1 MPNTYRGRPTPP
13 RSPIVLMLTI
23 LIAVLAIA
31 DIAVISLC
39 LRTPKKEDTPK
50 PTASPVETIG
60 DPTETEAPTAPVSTA
75 TILSTGD
82 LLMHKKV
89 INSGKQEDGSY
100 DFESIFRYIAP
111 YTGKADYAVANLET
125 TLCGTDKG
133 FAYSGNPKFNCPDAL
148 VDSARD
154 AGFDMLL
161 TANNHSMDTT
171 IVGYKRTLEV
181 VREKGLATLGTYLTA
196 DEQKWTML
204 DINGIKIGV
213 MCFCYSD
220 GFAPNGNP
228 VLNYNEVPEP
238 GLLSYF
244 TYDKLPEF
252 YAQVQTYLDEMKAA
266 GVEATLVY
274 MHWGEEYKLSANK
287 DQQAMAQKLCDMGVD
302 AIVGSHPHVLEPVDL
317 LQSTT
322 DPGHATVVLYSLGNA
337 VSNQRKEEM
346 TTLTTGETEDGAL
359 FSVTF
364 AKYPDGTVCL
374 DAVEL
379 IPTWVNMHANS
390 GKTEY
395 NIIPLDVSIATQWQ
409 ERFGLTDV
417 QILNAKASLNRTNQI
432 VSQGLEKVQSYL
444 SGQKEAREAPASTDD
459 AA

>member
-1 MPNTYRGRPTPP
+1 MVP
-13 RSPIVLMLTI
+13 VLI
-23 LIAVLAIA
+23 ALIAVLAVA
-31 DIAVISLC
+31 DIWVIALC
-39 LRTPKKEDTPK
+39 LKSGK
-50 PTASPVETIG
+50 PADYKSNTVPTVETLPT
-60 DPTETEAPTAPVSTA
+60 PTETEAPPAPITA

-111 YTGKADYAVANLET
+111 YTSKADYSVANLET
-125 TLCGTDKG
+125 TLCGTDHG

-148 VDSARD
+148 VDSAKA

-161 TANNHSMDTT
+161 TANNHAMDTT

-181 VREKGLATLGTYLTA
+181 VREKGLATLGTYLTPE
-196 DEQKWTML
+196 EQKWTML

-220 GFAPNGNP
+220 GFARSGNP

-238 GLLSYF
+238 GILSYF

-252 YAQVQTYLDEMKAA
+252 YTQAEQYLKEMKAA
-266 GVEATLVY
+266 GAEATLAY
-274 MHWGEEYKLSANK
+274 MHWGDEYKMTANK
-287 DQQAMAQKLCDMGVD
+287 NQQTMAQKLCDLGVD

-317 LQSTT
+317 LQSTL
-322 DPGHATVVLYSLGNA
+322 DPSHATVVIYSLGNA
-337 VSNQRKEEM
+337 VSNQRIEEM
-346 TTLTTGETEDGAL
+346 TSFKSGQTEDGAL
-359 FSVTF
+359 FSITF
-364 AKYPDGTVCL
+364 AKDAAGNVRL

-379 IPTWVNMHANS
+379 IPTWVNLNANS
-390 GKTEY
+390 GRTEY
-395 NIIPLDVSIATQWQ
+395 NIIPLDESIAAQWQ
-409 ERFGLTDV
+409 TRFNLTDT

-432 VSQGLEKVQSYL
+432 VAQGLEKVQRYL
-444 SGQKEAREAPASTDD
+444 TDRDTPATPEN

>member
-13 RSPIVLMLTI
+13 RSPIVLILTI
-23 LIAVLAIA
+23 LIAVLSIA

-181 VREKGLATLGTYLTA
+181 VREKGLATLGTYLTP
-196 DEQKWTML
+196 EEKKWTVL

-287 DQQAMAQKLCDMGVD
+287 DQQAMAQKLCDMGID

-322 DPGHATVVLYSLGNA
+322 DPNHATVVLYSLGNA

>member
-13 RSPIVLMLTI
+13 RSPIVLILTI

>member
-60 DPTETEAPTAPVSTA
+60 DPTETEAPPAPVSTA

-161 TANNHSMDTT
+161 TAINHSMDTT

-181 VREKGLATLGTYLTA
+181 VREKGLATLGTYLTP

>member
-1 MPNTYRGRPTPP
+1 
-13 RSPIVLMLTI
+13 MLTI

-181 VREKGLATLGTYLTA
+181 VREKGLATLGTYLTP
-196 DEQKWTML
+196 EEKKWTVL